1 MNQLRS
7 VKGTHDILP
16 NESNKWQNLESIV
29 NSVCIQYGYHEIRT
43 PIFEET
49 GLFSRSV
56 GEETD
61 IVSKE
66 MYTWEDKD
74 GKSLTLRPE
83 LTASVARS
91 FIQHNLSNQSPIQRL
106 YYMGPLFRRERPQKG
121 RQRQFH
127 QFGVEAFGSEH
138 PEQDAEIIAIAW
150 QILSHCGLADDAKL
164 NLNSIGS
171 KKCRIDYRSA
181 LKGYILPYLND
192 FSETSQ
198 QRFKTNPLRILD
210 TKSEKEQMILKDAPM
225 IADYHSTEDSAHIE
239 SLKGFLNAM
248 DIPFVIDHKLVRGL
262 DYYTKTVFEFN
273 SLTLGAQDALLGGG
287 RYDGLVKTLG
297 GKQTPGIGFAA
308 GMERFLI
315 AMDELESEFN
325 RSTPDIYFVCLDEN
339 GLSNSLKISD
349 QLRKNGFK
357 VVTDSLRRSMKS
369 QLRDANKL
377 GAKFALILGETEI
390 KDNTITF
397 KDLGKGIQKTILQS
411 EVINFFDDLT
421 N

>member
-16 NESNKWQNLESIV
+16 DESNKWQNLESIV
-29 NSVCIQYGYHEIRT
+29 NAVCAQYGYHEIRP

-83 LTASVARS
+83 LTASVTRS
-91 FIQHNLSNQSPIQRL
+91 FIQHSLGNQSPIQRL

-150 QILSHCGLADDAKL
+150 QILSRCGLANDAKL

-171 KKCRIDYRSA
+171 KECRIDYRSA
-181 LKGYILPYLND
+181 LKDYILPYLND

-225 IADYHSTEDSAHIE
+225 ITDYHSTDDSAHIE

-248 DIPFVIDHKLVRGL
+248 DIPFEINHKLVRGL

-315 AMDELESEFN
+315 AMDESENEFN
-325 RSTPDIYFVCLDEN
+325 SSTPDIYFVCLDEK

-357 VVTDSLRRSMKS
+357 VVTDPLRRSMKS

-377 GAKFALILGETEI
+377 GVKFALILGETEI
-390 KDNTITF
+390 KDKTIAF